1 MKVLGLIG
9 GLVLTAVLTAANA
22 AGASQAAV
30 WSQRAL
36 IVDLSNLP
44 KRYTCDELWYKFAD
58 VLVAIGARPHQI
70 LPYSCDVRLGA
81 VAYSPK
87 VQLEFS
93 IPSAVS
99 GKDARLAN
107 LRVVPKV
114 VRLEPGAPQHL
125 ETADCALLNQM
136 RQTLLKAIGADVTG
150 FRLAC
155 GAPSVSNPPF
165 VLTVKTLVPVTQTPP
180 VAAGARAA
188 NPGGPA
194 GS

>member
-1 MKVLGLIG
+1 MKLSGSIGALGL
-9 GLVLTAVLTAANA
+9 LAVFTAANA
-22 AGASQAAV
+22 ANAPQAAV

-36 IVDLSNLP
+36 IVDLQNLP
-44 KRYTCDELWYKFAD
+44 KRYTCDELWYKFRD
-58 VLVAIGARPHQI
+58 VLVAIGARPHKI
-70 LPYSCDVRLGA
+70 LPYSCDSRLGA

-87 VQLEFS
+87 VQLELS

-99 GKDARLAN
+99 GKDARWAN
-107 LRVVPKV
+107 LQAVPKL

-125 ETADCALLNQM
+125 NAADCDLLNQM
-136 RQTLLKAIGADVTG
+136 RQTLLKAIGADITG

-155 GAPSVSNPPF
+155 GAPPVSKPAF
-165 VLTVKTLVPVTQTPP
+165 DLMVKALVPVTQTSS
-180 VAAGARAA
+180 VVAGARPA